1 MPRVR
6 QRVRFSEG
14 GCLKNNLSPGLPG
27 RQACPPWRPA
37 ADLEINY
44 ADCSCREGAHHQS
57 PRIHPAALPPSQP
70 GSKEPPSSSGRRVL
84 ASSQPH
90 PPGALVGVGGA
101 VSADPGG
108 PRRTP
113 PRKSSLVPVVTPSL
127 PFSEVHGDVPTHSG
141 WAAPAAGPARP
152 RLIFAFCWCSCRS
165 RNFLHQSF
173 RDGDSDPRLPP
184 ASLFLQAWCL
194 RYE

>member
-1 MPRVR
+1 MASITTPDFAGLTDNQGLIMPRVR

-70 GSKEPPSSSGRRVL
+70 GSKEPPSSSGRRGL

-90 PPGALVGVGGA
+90 PPGALVGVGGRCLLT
-101 VSADPGG
+101 PGDQG
-108 PRRTP
+108 GLRPGSLPSCPWSPR
-113 PRKSSLVPVVTPSL
+113 VCPSL
-127 PFSEVHGDVPTHSG
+127 RFTGMC
-141 WAAPAAGPARP
+141 P
-152 RLIFAFCWCSCRS
+152 RTL
-165 RNFLHQSF
+165 
-173 RDGDSDPRLPP
+173 DGQLRLPGRP
-184 ASLFLQAWCL
+184 GQG
-194 RYE
+194 